1 MVRAPRFYCCAVDE
15 LRIPESH
22 LGAAPEPDKQF
33 RFMEVVRRR
42 LRERRYSRRTQE
54 VYAHWI
60 RRFIRFHDR
69 RHPREMGEEEVR
81 RFLSSLAVESGVS
94 ASTQNQASAALAFL
108 YDRVIGRPLRR
119 IDGVAPARVLPRVPV
134 VVSQSEVRE
143 LFGVL
148 RDPVRLC
155 AQLMYGSGL
164 RVGECVSL
172 RVKDV
177 DFERGEIAVRGGK
190 GDRDRRTPL
199 AKRCR
204 DALRAQID
212 RVRTLFLKE
221 SRYDVRTTGL
231 TEALCRKYPLAE
243 REFRLQY
250 VFPATRTFTDDAGVR
265 RRHHLHETVV
275 QRAVRLGAASL
286 GLTKRVTCH
295 VFRHSFATHLL
306 ERGTDVRTVQQL
318 LGHEKLDTTMLYT
331 HPLNRGGLG
340 VRSPADDL

>member
-1 MVRAPRFYCCAVDE
+1 
-15 LRIPESH
+15 
-22 LGAAPEPDKQF
+22 
-33 RFMEVVRRR
+33 
-42 LRERRYSRRTQE
+42 
-54 VYAHWI
+54 
-60 RRFIRFHDR
+60 
-69 RHPREMGEEEVR
+69 MGEAEVR
-81 RFLSSLAVESGVS
+81 RFLSSLVVESGVA
-94 ASTQNQASAALAFL
+94 ASTQNQASAALQFL
-108 YDRVIGRPLRR
+108 YDRVVGRPLRR
-119 IDGVAPARVLPRVPV
+119 IDGVTSARVVPRVPV
-134 VVSQSEVRE
+134 VLSQSELRE
-143 LFGVL
+143 VFGVL

-177 DFERGEIAVRGGK
+177 DFERGEITVRGGK
-190 GDRDRRTPL
+190 GDKDRRTPL
-199 AKRCR
+199 AKICR
-204 DALRAQID
+204 DPLRAQID
-212 RVRTLFLKE
+212 RVRQLFLDE

-231 TEALCRKYPLAE
+231 TEALRRKYPLAE
-243 REFRLQY
+243 REFRWQY

-275 QRAVRLGAASL
+275 QRAVRLAAASL

-306 ERGTDVRTVQQL
+306 EGGTDIRTVQRL

-340 VRSPADDL
+340 VRSLADLL

>member
-1 MVRAPRFYCCAVDE
+1 MDE

-22 LGAAPEPDKQF
+22 LAAFPEPEKKF

-42 LRERRYSRRTQE
+42 LRERRYSPRTQE
-54 VYAHWI
+54 AYAHWI
-60 RRFIRFHDR
+60 LRFIRFHDR
-69 RHPREMGEEEVR
+69 RHPRDMGEEEVR
-81 RFLSSLAVESGVS
+81 GFLSSLAVESGVS
-94 ASTQNQASAALAFL
+94 ASTQNQAFAALRFL

-134 VVSQSEVRE
+134 VLSQSEIRQ
-143 LFGVL
+143 LFGAL

-177 DFERGEIAVRGGK
+177 DFERGEITVRGGK

-199 AKRCR
+199 AKSCR

-212 RVRTLFLKE
+212 RVRALFLDE
-221 SRYDVRTTGL
+221 PRYEVRTTGL
-231 TEALCRKYPLAE
+231 TEALRRKYPLAE
-243 REFRLQY
+243 REFRWQY

-275 QRAVRLGAASL
+275 QRTVRLAAASL

-306 ERGTDVRTVQQL
+306 ERGTDIRTVQQL

-340 VRSPADDL
+340 VRSPADEL